1 MSWKNIIKE
10 DSKEEMF
17 REMYS
22 DEDIEEMYK
31 EALDEMGEV
40 KLGNL
45 TFSPSRIIKELDPIA
60 YRTGLGEYE
69 DMLME
74 DFEYDEGDDLW
85 IWKKN
90 LDCY

>member
-1 MSWKNIIKE
+1 
-10 DSKEEMF
+10 
-17 REMYS
+17 MYS

-60 YRTGLGEYE
+60 YRVGLNEYE

-74 DFEYDEGDDLW
+74 DFEYDEGDDL
-85 IWKKN
+85 
-90 LDCY
+90 

>member
-31 EALDEMGEV
+31 EALDEMGDV

-45 TFSPSRIIKELDPIA
+45 TFSPSRIIKELDPVA
-60 YRTGLGEYE
+60 YRVGLNEYE

-74 DFEYDEGDDLW
+74 DYVYEDDDL
-85 IWKKN
+85 
-90 LDCY
+90 

>member
-31 EALDEMGEV
+31 ESLDEMGDV

-45 TFSPSRIIKELDPIA
+45 TFSPSRIIKELDPVA
-60 YRTGLGEYE
+60 YRVGLNDYE

-74 DFEYDEGDDLW
+74 DFEYDEGDDL
-85 IWKKN
+85 
-90 LDCY
+90 

>member
-45 TFSPSRIIKELDPIA
+45 TFSPSRII
-60 YRTGLGEYE
+60 
-69 DMLME
+69 
-74 DFEYDEGDDLW
+74 
-85 IWKKN
+85 
-90 LDCY
+90 

>member
-31 EALDEMGEV
+31 EALDEMGDV

-45 TFSPSRIIKELDPIA
+45 TFSPSRIIKELDPVA
-60 YRTGLGEYE
+60 YRVGLNEYE

-74 DFEYDEGDDLW
+74 DFEYDEGDDL
-85 IWKKN
+85 
-90 LDCY
+90 

>member
-10 DSKEEMF
+10 DNKEEMF
-17 REMYS
+17 REEYS
-22 DEDIEEMYK
+22 DEDIEEMYN

-45 TFSPSRIIKELDPIA
+45 TFLPSRIIKELDPVA
-60 YRTGLGEYE
+60 YRTGLNDYE

-74 DFEYDEGDDLW
+74 DFEYEEGDDL
-85 IWKKN
+85 
-90 LDCY
+90 

>member
-45 TFSPSRIIKELDPIA
+45 TFSPSRIIKELDPTA

-74 DFEYDEGDDLW
+74 DFEYDEGDDL
-85 IWKKN
+85 
-90 LDCY
+90 